1 MTARTVRIGSLHLK
15 PGGPLFLLA
24 GPCVIENEE
33 MPFAIARTLRDVC
46 AELGVPFVF
55 KASFDKAN
63 RTRGDSF
70 RGPGPKEGLAVLEA
84 VRRDIGVPVMTDIH
98 TPEQAELAAG
108 RVDLVQ
114 IPAFLSRQTDLLLA
128 AGASGCAVNIKKA
141 QFMAP
146 RDIGWCIDKVASTGN
161 REILV
166 TERGV
171 CFGYGDLVADM
182 RSIPAMAAFGQ
193 PVVFDATHSTQKPSA
208 GGGGTSGG
216 DRELA
221 RILARAAV
229 ATGCDGVF
237 AETHPDPDR
246 ALSDG
251 PNMIR
256 LDDMPELLARLTAI
270 RRAAL
275 G

>member
-1 MTARTVRIGSLHLK
+1 
-15 PGGPLFLLA
+15 
-24 GPCVIENEE
+24 
-33 MPFAIARTLRDVC
+33 
-46 AELGVPFVF
+46 
-55 KASFDKAN
+55 
-63 RTRGDSF
+63 
-70 RGPGPKEGLAVLEA
+70 
-84 VRRDIGVPVMTDIH
+84 
-98 TPEQAELAAG
+98 
-108 RVDLVQ
+108 
-114 IPAFLSRQTDLLLA
+114 
-128 AGASGCAVNIKKA
+128 
-141 QFMAP
+141 
-146 RDIGWCIDKVASTGN
+146 
-161 REILV
+161 
-166 TERGV
+166 
-171 CFGYGDLVADM
+171 VADM

-237 AETHPDPDR
+237 AETHPDPDH